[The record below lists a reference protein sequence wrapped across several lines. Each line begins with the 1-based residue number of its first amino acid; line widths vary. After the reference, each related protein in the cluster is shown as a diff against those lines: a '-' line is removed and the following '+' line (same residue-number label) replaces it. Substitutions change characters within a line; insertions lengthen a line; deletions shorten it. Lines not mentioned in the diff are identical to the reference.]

1 MGISNQQQ
9 KWGKPP
15 VLMDHEILCRPP
27 RAHEKMKVV
36 LKAPKNMGYCVTP
49 KNEGLWVPW
58 DVISMFFCWTL
69 LFQRF
74 VKRCDLCFFISD
86 LIARKTNPTVVTL
99 ALVVLTSKGTYFPK
113 MLPQY
118 FSFRSYRNLSWF
130 VLRSSR
136 MEWFFGKIGMIGI
149 EVLAYIDLASNF
161 FFELAQL
168 TQKKCCREWSEL
180 LFLFQT
186 RDEHHY

>member
-1 MGISNQQQ
+1 MGSLGMSFQ
-9 KWGKPP
+9 G
-15 VLMDHEILCRPP
+15 
-27 RAHEKMKVV
+27 
-36 LKAPKNMGYCVTP
+36 
-49 KNEGLWVPW
+49 
-58 DVISMFFCWTL
+58 FFCWTL

-86 LIARKTNPTVVTL
+86 LIARKTNPKVVTL

-130 VLRSSR
+130 VLISSR
-136 MEWFFGKIGMIGI
+136 LEWFFGNIGMIGI
-149 EVLAYIDLASNF
+149 EVLAYIDLVSNF
-161 FFELAQL
+161 FSSWHSRHSIVVSIVRHSFNTKSMLQNG
-168 TQKKCCREWSEL
+168 QNSCSCVK
-180 LFLFQT
+180 T